1 MQICYEYD
9 KSIEHGRMPPPY
21 FVYTPPY
28 SIQKRYSLPIQL
40 LSYSEDRWYEMK
52 KRKIYELEDLSPDVK
67 EKIRRYEKFYGIEK
81 KVAQVFK
88 DENLDPIECIWL
100 LEDMK
105 LTIYSALFKSKDE
118 TKDILNDTGN
128 RTTNTTA
135 TSSSYL

>member
-1 MQICYEYD
+1 
-9 KSIEHGRMPPPY
+9 
-21 FVYTPPY
+21 
-28 SIQKRYSLPIQL
+28 
-40 LSYSEDRWYEMK
+40 MK
-52 KRKIYELEDLSPDVK
+52 KRKIYELEDMSQDVK

-105 LTIYSALFKSKDE
+105 LTIYSALFKSKDDS
-118 TKDILNDTGN
+118 KDILNDTGN